1 MAAPTIEDL
10 LALAKACPDLRL
22 DTSGLWL
29 LRDFHGGH
37 LENFQNAVR
46 YMFGDD
52 VEMAKALIGQ
62 IHALQA
68 QIRAMRAEQEAR

>member
-1 MAAPTIEDL
+1 MTSPTIDDL
-10 LALAKACPDLRL
+10 LHLAEDCQDLEL
-22 DTSGLWL
+22 CGLGGLVRPW
-29 LRDFHGGH
+29 RDGSRDMFRD
-37 LENFQNAVR
+37 AMV

-52 VEMAKALIGQ
+52 IEMAKALIGQ

>member
-1 MAAPTIEDL
+1 MF
-10 LALAKACPDLRL
+10 
-22 DTSGLWL
+22 
-29 LRDFHGGH
+29 RD
-37 LENFQNAVR
+37 AMV

-52 VEMAKALIGQ
+52 IEMAKALISQ